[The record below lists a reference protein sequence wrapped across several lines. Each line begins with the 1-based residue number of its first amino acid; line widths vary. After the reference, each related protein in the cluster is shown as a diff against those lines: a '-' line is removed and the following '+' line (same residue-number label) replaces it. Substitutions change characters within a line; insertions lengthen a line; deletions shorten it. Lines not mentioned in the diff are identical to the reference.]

1 MMEHK
6 TGFSKIIGIA
16 GQIGSGKTSLA
27 MELCSRLNWQII
39 SFGSFVRSEANR
51 RGIRIDRVALQQ
63 LGEDLIADLGP
74 DEFVRQVLF
83 SDKINSNMVMD
94 GIRHVEIWQTLRSIA
109 QQSILVYL
117 DIPEEVRI
125 ARLRQRDNL
134 DIDSIKLAM
143 LHPMEHNIHLLR
155 QYSNLVLFDASIESM
170 VAQVF
175 ALLP

>member
-1 MMEHK
+1 MEHK
-6 TGFSKIIGIA
+6 TGFSKVVGIA

-27 MELCSRLNWQII
+27 MELSKRLNWKLI

-51 RGIRIDRVALQQ
+51 RGINIDRVALQQ
-63 LGEDLIADLGP
+63 LGEDLITELGP

-83 SDKINSNMVMD
+83 SDKINSNMVID
-94 GIRHVEIWQTLRSIA
+94 GIRHVEIWQAIRSIA

-125 ARLRQRDNL
+125 ARLQQRDNL

-143 LHPMEHNIHLLR
+143 FHPMERNIPFLR
-155 QYSNLVLFDASIESM
+155 QFSDLVLPVGSTEAL
-170 VAQVF
+170 VAQVV
-175 ALLP
+175 ALIR

>member
-1 MMEHK
+1 MEHK

-27 MELCSRLNWQII
+27 KELCSRLNWKPI

-63 LGEDLIADLGP
+63 LGEDLIAKLGP
-74 DEFVRQVLF
+74 DEFVRQVLY
-83 SDKINSNMVMD
+83 SDAINPNIIID
-94 GIRHVEIWQTLRSIA
+94 GIRHIEVWQAIRSITHKC
-109 QQSILVYL
+109 ILVYL
-117 DIPEEVRI
+117 DIPEKVRI
-125 ARLRQRDNL
+125 ARLQQRDNL
-134 DIDSIKLAM
+134 GIDSIKLAM
-143 LHPMEHNIHLLR
+143 LHPMEQNIHLLR